1 MDRDTYN
8 QEILA
13 EAIALRVTG
22 RIPAQGEL
30 ADQVAL
36 AELMGQTGAP
46 GPTDRTTD
54 NLRAALIAANL
65 RTDADL
71 PAAPKSRHRA
81 TTALETGPDGFATVS
96 VTEGGDGPHWPK
108 VDTHTWGAFAYLAIE
123 AGGYRD
129 LEVVNPCN
137 GERMWVA
144 DAMGELTDEGED
156 TVEVSPY
163 DALRKLIDAMERH
176 QFLG

>member
-1 MDRDTYN
+1 MDRDEYN
-8 QEILA
+8 TEILA
-13 EAIALRVTG
+13 EAIALRTTG
-22 RIPAQGEL
+22 RIPTQGEL

-36 AELMGQTGAP
+36 AELMNQTGAP
-46 GPTDRTTD
+46 GPTDRVTD

-71 PAAPKSRHRA
+71 PAAPKSRHRE
-81 TTALETGPDGFATVS
+81 TVTLETGPDGFATVS
-96 VTEGGDGPHWPK
+96 RTAGGDGPHYPQT
-108 VDTHTWGAFAYLAIE
+108 DSYTWGAFAYLAIE

-129 LEVVNPCN
+129 LEVVNPHN

-144 DAMGELTDEGED
+144 DAMGKLTDEGEAM
-156 TVEVSPY
+156 VEVSPY